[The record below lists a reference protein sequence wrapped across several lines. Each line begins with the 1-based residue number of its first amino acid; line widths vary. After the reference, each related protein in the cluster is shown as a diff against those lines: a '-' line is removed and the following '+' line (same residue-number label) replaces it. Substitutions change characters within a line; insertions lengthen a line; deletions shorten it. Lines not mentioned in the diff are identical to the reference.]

1 VSIDHLSSLLVDLA
15 AQLSPTNAF
24 RLSIDDVDIYHT
36 DTDRGSLTR
45 VPMHLLYL
53 STLLCL
59 VSTLQW
65 QLQPASSFATVA
77 PRTKLGQSQT
87 VPTAA
92 FFRHTNNGLL
102 VGRERERNARLS
114 TRQQVL
120 PGVPLTDSLDSLL
133 ATTTATIAGAA
144 STFEP
149 SAAAAGL
156 SPTTTVVVF
165 IVGVIPY
172 IWATIEFWRRIAV
185 GASFGTGSDSVVFSI
200 GEDDNPESS
209 RGKQVL
215 GKGALVIAY
224 ILFAIAAAVLG
235 LVLLSVITTGPLPAF
250 ESAQ

>member
-1 VSIDHLSSLLVDLA
+1 M
-15 AQLSPTNAF
+15 
-24 RLSIDDVDIYHT
+24 RLF
-36 DTDRGSLTR
+36 
-45 VPMHLLYL
+45 YL
-53 STLLCL
+53 SALCL

-65 QLQPASSFATVA
+65 QLQPASSFANVA
-77 PRTKLGQSQT
+77 APTRKLGQPHT
-87 VPTAA
+87 TTTA
-92 FFRHTNNGLL
+92 FRHTPNDLL
-102 VGRERERNARLS
+102 AGRERNDRLS

-120 PGVPLTDSLDSLL
+120 PVHLADSAL
-133 ATTTATIAGAA
+133 ATTTATIAAA

-149 SAAAAGL
+149 SAAAGL

-250 ESAQ
+250 ESVQ

>member
-1 VSIDHLSSLLVDLA
+1 MHLFHLSASWCLL
-15 AQLSPTNAF
+15 
-24 RLSIDDVDIYHT
+24 
-36 DTDRGSLTR
+36 
-45 VPMHLLYL
+45 LLL
-53 STLLCL
+53 ST
-59 VSTLQW
+59 TLQW
-65 QLQPASSFATVA
+65 QLQPASSFAMLRVLLA
-77 PRTKLGQSQT
+77 PAAVTRNLGHT
-87 VPTAA
+87 PAA
-92 FFRHTNNGLL
+92 FRHTGNNDLL
-102 VGRERERNARLS
+102 AGSREERNNYGRIS

-120 PGVPLTDSLDSLL
+120 PPPVHADVLADSLVVL
-133 ATTTATIAGAA
+133 ATSASASATTAATTIAAA

-149 SAAAAGL
+149 SAAAPGL

-185 GASFGTGSDSVVFSI
+185 GASFGTGSDSVVFSTTTTTTI

-224 ILFAIAAAVLG
+224 ILFATAAAVLG

-250 ESAQ
+250 ESVQY

>member
-1 VSIDHLSSLLVDLA
+1 
-15 AQLSPTNAF
+15 
-24 RLSIDDVDIYHT
+24 
-36 DTDRGSLTR
+36 
-45 VPMHLLYL
+45 MHLFLYL
-53 STLLCL
+53 SVLCL

-65 QLQPASSFATVA
+65 QLQPVSSFATVA
-77 PRTKLGQSQT
+77 PRTKLGQSLT
-87 VPTAA
+87 APTA
-92 FFRHTNNGLL
+92 FRHTNNGLL
-102 VGRERERNARLS
+102 GRERNKNARLS

-120 PGVPLTDSLDSLL
+120 PGVPLADSLDSL
-133 ATTTATIAGAA
+133 ATTTTATIAAA

-149 SAAAAGL
+149 SAAAGL

-250 ESAQ
+250 ESVQ

>member
-1 VSIDHLSSLLVDLA
+1 M
-15 AQLSPTNAF
+15 
-24 RLSIDDVDIYHT
+24 RLC
-36 DTDRGSLTR
+36 
-45 VPMHLLYL
+45 YL
-53 STLLCL
+53 SVLCL

-65 QLQPASSFATVA
+65 QLQPASSFALVA
-77 PRTKLGQSQT
+77 PTRKLGQRHT
-87 VPTAA
+87 TTTA
-92 FFRHTNNGLL
+92 FRHSSNDLL
-102 VGRERERNARLS
+102 VGRERNARLS

-120 PGVPLTDSLDSLL
+120 PIHLAADSL
-133 ATTTATIAGAA
+133 ATATATIAAA

-149 SAAAAGL
+149 SSAGL

-224 ILFAIAAAVLG
+224 ILFTIAAAIIG
-235 LVLLSVITTGPLPAF
+235 LVLFSVITTGPLPAF
-250 ESAQ
+250 ESVQ

>member
-1 VSIDHLSSLLVDLA
+1 
-15 AQLSPTNAF
+15 
-24 RLSIDDVDIYHT
+24 
-36 DTDRGSLTR
+36 
-45 VPMHLLYL
+45 MHLLHLSASWCLLLL
-53 STLLCL
+53 ST
-59 VSTLQW
+59 TLQW
-65 QLQPASSFATVA
+65 QLQPALSFAMLRVRVA
-77 PRTKLGQSQT
+77 
-87 VPTAA
+87 PTAA
-92 FFRHTNNGLL
+92 AVTRNLGHTPAAFRHTGNNDLL
-102 VGRERERNARLS
+102 AGSREERNNYGRIS

-120 PGVPLTDSLDSLL
+120 PPPVHADVLADSLL
-133 ATTTATIAGAA
+133 VLATSASVSASASATTSATTAATTIAAA

-149 SAAAAGL
+149 SAAAPGL

-224 ILFAIAAAVLG
+224 ILFATAAAVLG
-235 LVLLSVITTGPLPAF
+235 LVLLSVITTGPLPLPAF
-250 ESAQ
+250 ESVQ